1 MAPRTVDYLLL
12 GLLALLWGSSY
23 ALIKLAA
30 ESITPLT
37 IAASRVT
44 LAALLLAWA
53 WRPRGLPWGAM
64 LMQALLNSVLP
75 WTLLAWAASRMDSSL
90 AAVLNSTSPL
100 FVFLITWA
108 ITRHEPATR
117 RKLAGVLLG
126 LAGVIAIMGT
136 GGIAD
141 AGRHRLAELACL
153 AGAACYALAAVFG
166 RRFDRLPATATA
178 AGSMVCAAAILVPVS
193 LMVEQPW
200 SLAPSVRSIAALAG
214 LAVFS
219 TALALVLYFH
229 LLPRIGSIAVASQ
242 SYLRIVVGVALGA
255 LLLGEQPDAAA
266 WVGTAL
272 VLAGV
277 AFMTAPQ
284 RKGTRVG

>member
-1 MAPRTVDYLLL
+1 MAPRTVDYVLL

-37 IAASRVT
+37 IAAARVT

-53 WRPRGLPWGAM
+53 WRPRGLPWGAV
-64 LMQALLNSVLP
+64 LVQALLNSVLP

-141 AGRHRLAELACL
+141 AGRNRLAELACL

-166 RRFDRLPATATA
+166 RRFDKLPATATA

-200 SLAPSVRSIAALAG
+200 TLAPSAGSIAALAG
-214 LAVFS
+214 LAVLS

-229 LLPRIGSIAVASQ
+229 LLPRIGSIATASQ

-266 WVGTAL
+266 WVGTGL

-277 AFMTAPQ
+277 AFMSAASRN
-284 RKGTRVG
+284 RK